1 LIQVGDYI
9 RWISGIA
16 VFSADESG
24 TVKPVEKIY
33 SYGIVVEVAEAGEIG
48 DDVVIAFCS
57 NENQWFVATIDDPEY
72 EIEVISKG
80 KDET

>member
-1 LIQVGDYI
+1 MIEVGDYI

-16 VFSADESG
+16 VFSADEDG
-24 TVKPVEKIY
+24 CVKPVEKIY
-33 SYGIVVEVAEAGEIG
+33 SYGIVVEVALGGEIS

-72 EIEVISKG
+72 EIEVISKV

>member
-1 LIQVGDYI
+1 MLKIGDYI

-16 VFSADESG
+16 VYSADTSG

-33 SYGIVVEVAEAGEIG
+33 SYGIVVEIANAGDIG

-57 NENQWFVATIDDPEY
+57 NDNQWFVATINDPEY
-72 EIEVISKG
+72 EIEVVSRG
-80 KDET
+80 KDG